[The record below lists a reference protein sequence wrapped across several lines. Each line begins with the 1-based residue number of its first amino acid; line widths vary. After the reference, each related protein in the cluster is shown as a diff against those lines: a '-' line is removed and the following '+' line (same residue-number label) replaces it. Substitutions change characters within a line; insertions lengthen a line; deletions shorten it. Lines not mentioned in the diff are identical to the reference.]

1 MLNKELKIDNVAL
14 KQKSAKTIWGKVV
27 LYLKENKHIMLH
39 MACGDIVDVEIK
51 EDQFVINTDEL
62 LLYDILT
69 DEKNKTL
76 LKQALTQQALKL
88 DIVINRIF
96 KQSELI
102 QQDIDKL
109 KNLGINL
116 KIVEGDNYE

>member
-1 MLNKELKIDNVAL
+1 
-14 KQKSAKTIWGKVV
+14 
-27 LYLKENKHIMLH
+27 

-51 EDQFVINTDEL
+51 ENQLIINTDEL

-69 DEKNKTL
+69 EEKNRDL
-76 LKQALTQQALKL
+76 IKQAVNWQGLNLE
-88 DIVINRIF
+88 IVINRIF

-109 KNLGINL
+109 KSLGINL
-116 KIVEGDNYE
+116 KIIEGDVYE

>member
-1 MLNKELKIDNVAL
+1 MGTGGKAQI
-14 KQKSAKTIWGKVV
+14 SAKTVWGKIV
-27 LYLKENKHIMLH
+27 LFLKEKKHITLH

-51 EDQFVINTDEL
+51 ENQLIINTDEL
-62 LLYDILT
+62 LLYDILIQ
-69 DEKNKTL
+69 EKNKSL
-76 LKQALTQQALKL
+76 LEQAISWQGLKL
-88 DIVINRIF
+88 DIIINRILR
-96 KQSELI
+96 QSELV